1 MSLSWKSTIYHSL
14 GHHCLSQR
22 RRPYQPVNVAYRIG
36 IRGVDGDPETWFS
49 VNFQTIVAQMRLPPG
64 LCHGPRCMGGL
75 QCPHT
80 PSLKRLGHT
89 TRLTTLLKNRSRAT
103 VCAPHNIMRLCA
115 CIVRVYPSKRIHVA
129 ACGPIGTTF
138 GTLMQIHLERVVT

>member
-1 MSLSWKSTIYHSL
+1 
-14 GHHCLSQR
+14 
-22 RRPYQPVNVAYRIG
+22 
-36 IRGVDGDPETWFS
+36 
-49 VNFQTIVAQMRLPPG
+49 MRLPPG

-103 VCAPHNIMRLCA
+103 ASLSSYLKSSEIALMSALFCFRMNNAFAKRVIFYVTNIKIEGGRS
-115 CIVRVYPSKRIHVA
+115 ISR
-129 ACGPIGTTF
+129 
-138 GTLMQIHLERVVT
+138 